1 MSETL
6 NSIQELGRLGQ
17 SVWYD
22 NMYRS
27 LITSGELER
36 LVEMGVTGLTSNPTI
51 FQKAISSGSEYD
63 DSLVKYAS
71 RSLNPEQLFE
81 ALATED
87 IRAAADILRPVYERS
102 GGSDGFASLEVN
114 PRLAHD
120 TDGTIEAALRLFGA
134 LDRPN
139 VMIKVPAT
147 PEGIPA
153 IRELIGEGVNVNVTL
168 IFSLDMYTRVRE
180 AYVGGLED
188 LEDAGGNLGSVSSV
202 ASFFV
207 SRVDTAVDEL
217 LRERHGELASSMKE
231 FSVSNQVD
239 MQLYLEGL
247 WSLRGKAAVANAKIA
262 YQDFKKTF
270 GTDRFGALARKGAR
284 VQKPLW
290 ASTSTKNPLYSDVMY
305 VETLIG
311 ADTVNTMP
319 DATLEAFLDHGRAS
333 DSIELDAEES
343 REVIATLEANGIS
356 MDAVTTNLM
365 HEGVKAFADSFDL
378 LLDDIEAKRDSLM
391 APAAAPG

>member
-36 LVEMGVTGLTSNPTI
+36 LVTLGVTGLTSNPTI
-51 FQKAISSGSEYD
+51 FQKAISSGDDYD
-63 DSLVKYAS
+63 ESLIKHAS
-71 RSLNPEQLFE
+71 RGLNPEQLFE

-102 GGSDGFASLEVN
+102 GGADGFASLEVS

-120 TDGTIEAALRLFGA
+120 TDGTVEAALRLFGA

-168 IFSLDMYTRVRE
+168 IFSLGMYSRVRE

-188 LEDAGGNLGSVSSV
+188 LEDAGGDLGAVSSV

-207 SRVDTAVDEL
+207 SRVDTAVDGLIEG
-217 LRERHGELASSMKE
+217 RDGG
-231 FSVSNQVD
+231 
-239 MQLYLEGL
+239 LETL
-247 WSLRGKAAVANAKIA
+247 MGKAAVANAKIA

-270 GTDRFGALARKGAR
+270 GADRFDALARKGGR
-284 VQKPLW
+284 VQRPLW

-333 DSIELDAEES
+333 DSIERDVEGS
-343 REVIATLEANGIS
+343 RDVIYQLEKAGIS
-356 MDAVTTNLM
+356 MDAITTNLM

>member
-6 NSIQELGRLGQ
+6 NSIQELGRIGQ

-27 LITSGELER
+27 LITSGELAR

-63 DSLVKYAS
+63 DSLVKHAS
-71 RSLNPEQLFE
+71 RGLNPEQLFE

-102 GGSDGFASLEVN
+102 GGSDGFASLEVS

-134 LDRPN
+134 LHRPN

-153 IRELIGEGVNVNVTL
+153 IRALIGKGVNVNVTL

-180 AYVGGLED
+180 AYVRGLED
-188 LEDAGGNLGSVSSV
+188 LERAGGDLSAVSSV

-207 SRVDTAVDEL
+207 SRVDTAVDGLIEDKD
-217 LRERHGELASSMKE
+217 GA
-231 FSVSNQVD
+231 
-239 MQLYLEGL
+239 LETLMG
-247 WSLRGKAAVANAKIA
+247 RAAVANAKIA

-333 DSIELDAEES
+333 DSIERDVEES
-343 REVIATLEANGIS
+343 RDVICQLEKAGIS

-365 HEGVKAFADSFDL
+365 HEGVKAFADSFEL
-378 LLDDIEAKRDSLM
+378 LLGDIEAKRERLM
-391 APAAAPG
+391 ASAAAPVGAPADGS

>member
-27 LITSGELER
+27 LITSGELAR

-63 DSLVKYAS
+63 DSLVKHAS
-71 RSLNPEQLFE
+71 RGLNPEQLFE

-102 GGSDGFASLEVN
+102 GGSDGFASLEVS

-168 IFSLDMYTRVRE
+168 IFSLDMYSRVRE

-207 SRVDTAVDEL
+207 SRVDTAVDGLIEQ
-217 LRERHGELASSMKE
+217 RDGG
-231 FSVSNQVD
+231 
-239 MQLYLEGL
+239 LE
-247 WSLRGKAAVANAKIA
+247 SLMGRAAVANAKIA

-270 GTDRFGALARKGAR
+270 RTDRFGALARKEAR

-290 ASTSTKNPLYSDVMY
+290 ASTSTKNPLYSDVLY
-305 VETLIG
+305 VERLIG

-319 DATLEAFLDHGRAS
+319 DATLEAFLEHGRAK
-333 DSIELDAEES
+333 DSIEQDVEES
-343 REVIATLEANGIS
+343 RDVICQLEKAGIS

-365 HEGVKAFADSFDL
+365 HEGVKAFADSFEL
-378 LLDDIEAKRDSLM
+378 LLGDIEAKRERLM
-391 APAAAPG
+391 ASAAAPIGAPADGS

>member
-6 NSIQELGRLGQ
+6 NSIQELGSLGQ

-27 LITSGELER
+27 LITSDELER

-63 DSLVKYAS
+63 DSLVKHAS
-71 RSLNPEQLFE
+71 RGLNPEQLFE

-87 IRAAADILRPVYERS
+87 IRAAADILRLVYERS
-102 GGSDGFASLEVN
+102 GGSDGFASLEVS

-120 TDGTIEAALRLFGA
+120 TDGTVEAALRLFDA

-153 IRELIGEGVNVNVTL
+153 IRELIGQGVNVNVTL
-168 IFSLDMYTRVRE
+168 IFSLDMYSRVRE

-188 LEDAGGNLGSVSSV
+188 LEDAGGNLDAVSSV

-207 SRVDTAVDEL
+207 SRVDTAVD
-217 LRERHGELASSMKE
+217 
-231 FSVSNQVD
+231 
-239 MQLYLEGL
+239 GL
-247 WSLRGKAAVANAKIA
+247 VEQYGGDLGSLMGRAAVANAKIA
-262 YQDFKKTF
+262 YQDFKETF
-270 GTDRFGALARKGAR
+270 GTDRFGALASKGAR

-290 ASTSTKNPLYSDVMY
+290 ASTSTKNPLYSDVLY
-305 VETLIG
+305 VETLVG

-319 DATLEAFLDHGRAS
+319 DATLEAFLDHGKAS
-333 DSIELDAEES
+333 NSIEVDVEES
-343 REVIATLEANGIS
+343 RAVIYQLEKAGIS
-356 MDAVTTNLM
+356 MDAVTANLM
-365 HEGVKAFADSFDL
+365 HEGVKAFADSFEL
-378 LLDDIEAKRDSLM
+378 LLGDIEAKRERLM
-391 APAAAPG
+391 ASAAAPVGASADGS